1 MRFAEAAA
9 ESVRARLIL
18 LGKVVGIKFSLR
30 RLAAVIAFRPASVRV
45 ADLSLVRSPLRLLA
59 LLRSLPLVTDE
70 RRARCS
76 RRF

>member
-1 MRFAEAAA
+1 MQFAEAAA

-30 RLAAVIAFRPASVRV
+30 RLAAVIAFRPASVPV
-45 ADLSLVRSPLRLLA
+45 ADLSLVRSPLRLLD
-59 LLRSLPLVTDE
+59 LLHSLPLVTDE